1 MANRKKR
8 EWEEERKRSK
18 ENINAELRFDIRKE
32 AATEVILK
40 PLEVTLPRFFI
51 LQRCRNQSNELWK
64 CGCTLKF

>member
-8 EWEEERKRSK
+8 EWGEERKRGEEK
-18 ENINAELRFDIRKE
+18 INAELCFNRRKE

-40 PLEVTLPRFFI
+40 PLEVTLLRFFI
-51 LQRCRNQSNELWK
+51 LQRCRNQSNELWQ

>member
-1 MANRKKR
+1 MAIRKKR
-8 EWEEERKRSK
+8 EWEEERKRSE
-18 ENINAELRFDIRKE
+18 ENINAELRFDRQKE

-51 LQRCRNQSNELWK
+51 LHRCHNQSNELWK